1 MTGEKI
7 DRILASEDQLI
18 PSSGFV
24 ASVMERIREE
34 SAAPPPIPFPW
45 KRALPGLAVAVA
57 GLGWGLAELTR
68 QAMTAARLTPAA
80 TFTIPEP
87 LRGSLESAGWVA
99 LALCLSFVSWALAR
113 RLSGES
119 RLF

>member
-1 MTGEKI
+1 MTSEKL
-7 DRILASEDQLI
+7 DRILAGEDQLI

-24 ASVMERIREE
+24 ASVMERIQEE
-34 SAAPPPIPFPW
+34 SAATPPIPFPW
-45 KRALPGLAVAVA
+45 KRVLPGIAVA
-57 GLGWGLAELTR
+57 GAGLSWGLAELTR

-87 LRGSLESAGWVA
+87 LRGSLEGAGWVT
-99 LALCLSFVSWALAR
+99 LALGVSLVSWVLAR
-113 RLSGES
+113 GLSGES